1 MVFDSQFHK
10 VFTFPPCGIVLDHFR
25 PRPPRKRE
33 RCGQVESDPNKKILL
48 IPGPDLAC
56 QDAVIESEA
65 LISSENSCIS
75 TFRRARAGLLILS
88 K

>member
-10 VFTFPPCGIVLDHFR
+10 VFTFPLCGIVLDHFR
-25 PRPPRKRE
+25 L
-33 RCGQVESDPNKKILL
+33 ESDPNKKILL

-65 LISSENSCIS
+65 FISSENSCIS

>member
-10 VFTFPPCGIVLDHFR
+10 MLTFPLCGIVLDHFR

-65 LISSENSCIS
+65 FI
-75 TFRRARAGLLILS
+75 
-88 K
+88 